1 MKNWRKKMLIT
12 ILAILCQSFLLN
24 SGAVNLRLREK
35 EGVTSPAAAENNLE
49 VITITSLLAAHGP
62 TKLIG
67 LNFEK
72 SVPLKGKCKILC
84 QRIFRR
90 QWYLILMVLNFS
102 IRLLNMSKVRLDW
115 PIIFFFLSSY
125 LAYCAKATI
134 FCCKL
139 AWEQLH
145 ASVKHPLYRVRELQD
160 Y

>member
-1 MKNWRKKMLIT
+1 MLIT

-72 SVPLKGKCKILC
+72 SAIKRKV
-84 QRIFRR
+84 
-90 QWYLILMVLNFS
+90 
-102 IRLLNMSKVRLDW
+102 SK
-115 PIIFFFLSSY
+115 Y
-125 LAYCAKATI
+125 
-134 FCCKL
+134 
-139 AWEQLH
+139 
-145 ASVKHPLYRVRELQD
+145 VKEYSGD
-160 Y
+160 GDT